1 MTKPFTV
8 YGSQAFCGQGGLATA
23 AAAAAGAGK
32 TICSK

>member
-1 MTKPFTV
+1 MTTPFTAFA
-8 YGSQAFCGQGGLATA
+8 SQAFCGQAGLATA